1 MKGPGV
7 ILALLLGACTQ
18 GGGLPRSGDV
28 LVAEAEWRIAPAAAT
43 SAAGYLELRHL
54 GTLADTLVAARS
66 DAGAVSIHSSRTE
79 NGLMMMRPL
88 EVLEILPGRTTR
100 LRSGEHHLMLE
111 QFTRPLAVG
120 DTVQLTLQLARGGE
134 VTFAMPIRMVGND

>member
-1 MKGPGV
+1 MRV
-7 ILALLLGACTQ
+7 RVALAALVLAACDQ
-18 GGGLPRSGDV
+18 GGALPRAGDV
-28 LVAEAEWRIAPAAAT
+28 LIADAEWRIVPAAAT

-54 GTLADTLVAARS
+54 GTIADTVVAVRS
-66 DAGAVSIHSSRTE
+66 DAGAVSIHTSATA

-111 QFTRPLAVG
+111 RFTRPLAVG

-134 VTFAMPIRMVGND
+134 VTFAMPVRMVGDD